1 MYINVVASG
10 RCRPTD
16 PLKFTP
22 ALCSLIQN
30 LFEQKVRDNPY
41 STCPKNHD
49 FSPADTH
56 TYLRFLKILS
66 MISNTSV
73 NFHTSITK
81 KILNKERTSF
91 SKKKLLN
98 INLSSHLNTAAFL
111 LPSLHYFV

>member
-41 STCPKNHD
+41 STCPKTMISH
-49 FSPADTH
+49 PLIRT
-56 TYLRFLKILS
+56 LRFLKILS